1 MVYYDAITLPGN
13 HPATA
18 FLLPLC
24 IYNSSQKHFVFS
36 FFFCIISTTSH
47 LYLQNLNY
55 RLLAGYN
62 VHV

>member
-1 MVYYDAITLPGN
+1 MVYYDAVTLPGN

-36 FFFCIISTTSH
+36 FFFLYNFNNIS
-47 LYLQNLNY
+47 YLQNLNY